1 MILSLIKNTKRKIK
15 LILIDFKFKGL
26 STNQI
31 FSKIYNDGL
40 WNKKSSNFNSGPGSH
55 NKELVIPFLEFVN
68 CFIINK
74 KIKTIVDLGCGDFNI
89 GKNIY
94 KNTNQYYAID
104 IVPNLIDHNKNLFKD
119 SKIKFECNDFINDPI
134 PEADCVIL
142 RQVLQH
148 LDNQSIIKILKKIK
162 LYKYAIITE
171 HIPKNNFVPNI
182 DKKTGPT
189 TRVEFNS
196 GIDIEIEP
204 FNFNYITK
212 EEINLEDN
220 ELGGMH
226 KTVIYTLRK
235 V

>member
-104 IVPNLIDHNKNLFKD
+104 IVPDLIDHNKKLFKD

-220 ELGGMH
+220 ELGGIH